1 MQRQFKHSMTV
12 RKAMEKEASN
22 LERQHVHHVYEKI
35 APYFNDK
42 RYKAWPK
49 VQEFLLTQETGSLIA
64 DIGCGNGKYLHINSQ
79 TYKVGCDY
87 CLPLVEAARNRG
99 YEVMVCDG
107 LHLPYRDGCFDA
119 VLSIAVIH
127 HFSTKERR
135 VLAIKE
141 MSRIL
146 KVGGQIM
153 IYVWAMEQKRRKFVK
168 QDLLIPW
175 NKDPCIPHVSD
186 KLQKSRKAKL
196 NTSSLNQHFNT
207 VHASTTLRTKSS
219 SFLDDQ
225 SLPYQNELQSS
236 RFLARSLDS
245 GLNETS
251 DSGVIEHN
259 DGSIFRRL
267 YNLCIDIKRPLSIS
281 TKHLHFLRNVGY
293 HVQNLENNTNTVAER
308 LSSPITNV
316 TYWKSPTVD
325 LSKEAI
331 NDLNTVPLPDLG
343 SECGESTNRRLNCAM
358 NYANP
363 GEKKTRN
370 RRDKSLVG
378 CRYDCEIVSSDQP
391 LLQGVNNA
399 CLRYY
404 HIFKQGELSDL
415 IGQCVP
421 ELRVVQTFFDHSN
434 WCVVAEK
441 IQPPKI

>member
-1 MQRQFKHSMTV
+1 
-12 RKAMEKEASN
+12 
-22 LERQHVHHVYEKI
+22 
-35 APYFNDK
+35 FNII
-42 RYKAWPK
+42 
-49 VQEFLLTQETGSLIA
+49 S
-64 DIGCGNGKYLHINSQ
+64 GCGNGKYLHINSP

-99 YEVMVCDG
+99 HEVMVCDG
-107 LHLPYRDGCFDA
+107 LRLPYRDGCFDA

-146 KVGGQIM
+146 KVGGQMM

-175 NKDPCIPHVSD
+175 NKDPSIPNLSD
-186 KLQKSRKAKL
+186 KLQKCRKANL

-207 VHASTTLRTKSS
+207 VHPSTTLRT
-219 SFLDDQ
+219 FLDDQ
-225 SLPYQNELQSS
+225 SLPHQNKLQSS
-236 RFLARSLDS
+236 R
-245 GLNETS
+245 
-251 DSGVIEHN
+251 
-259 DGSIFRRL
+259 
-267 YNLCIDIKRPLSIS
+267 
-281 TKHLHFLRNVGY
+281 NVGY
-293 HVQNLENNTNTVAER
+293 PMQKLENNANTVAER
-308 LSSPITNV
+308 LSSPIPNATF
-316 TYWKSPTVD
+316 WKSPTVD

-331 NDLNTVPLPDLG
+331 NDFNMVPLPDLG
-343 SECGESTNRRLNCAM
+343 SECGESTNHKLNCAM

-370 RRDKSLVG
+370 RRNKTLIG
-378 CRYDCEIVSSDQP
+378 CHYDCEIVSSDHQ

-415 IGQCVP
+415 IGQCIP

-434 WCVVAEK
+434 WCVIAEK
-441 IQPPKI
+441 IQLPKI